1 MQKRPVIFLMGPTAS
16 GKTDIA
22 IKLHQRFPM
31 DIISVDSALV
41 YRGMNIGTAKPD
53 ADTLAITPHRL
64 IDIRDPEQAYSAG
77 DFVVDAQREIDAI
90 HSSGR
95 VPVLAGGTMMY
106 FRSLTEGLAD
116 LPQADSGVRRQLDAE
131 AAEQGWPQL
140 HARLAQIDAEAAKR
154 INEND
159 SQRIQRALEVFELTG
174 KTLTELHASATPP
187 NTGYRFIK
195 IALVG
200 ADRQLLH
207 QRIGE
212 RFEAMLQQGLVDEV
226 RHLMLR
232 PDLTA
237 DDASM
242 RAVGYRQIWA
252 HLEGNYDLPAAVHK
266 AIVATRQLAKRQLT
280 WLRTEKQLKA
290 FDPLELD
297 LFESISAH
305 LAKQMDE

>member
-1 MQKRPVIFLMGPTAS
+1 
-16 GKTDIA
+16 
-22 IKLHQRFPM
+22 M

-53 ADTLAITPHRL
+53 AEILALTPHRL

-106 FRSLTEGLAD
+106 FRSITEGLAE
-116 LPQADSGVRRQLDAE
+116 LPQADPAIRKKLDDE
-131 AAEQGWPQL
+131 AAGQGWPHM
-140 HARLAQIDAEAAKR
+140 HAKLAQIDEAAANR

-159 SQRIQRALEVFELTG
+159 SQRIQRALEVYALSG
-174 KTLTELHASATPP
+174 KTLTELHAIASPP
-187 NTGYRFIK
+187 NTNYRFIK

-200 ADRQLLH
+200 ADRQILH
-207 QRIGE
+207 QRIGD
-212 RFEAMLQQGLVDEV
+212 RFKTMLELGFVDEV
-226 RHLMLR
+226 RKLKLR
-232 PDLTA
+232 PGLVA

-252 HLEGNYDLPAAVHK
+252 HIEGNYDLPTAVHK
-266 AIVATRQLAKRQLT
+266 ATAATRQLAKRQLT
-280 WLRTEKQLKA
+280 WLRTEKQLKV
-290 FDPLELD
+290 FDPLETG